1 MNRPASVTSGPR
13 ARPGLTRIE
22 LLAILGVCL
31 AVVGV
36 ASPILLSYRETSRR
50 TACLA
55 NQGKLAQ
62 ALIAFDGQKQFIPGI
77 RNPHPCG
84 EVTAEAFGSVSWPVL
99 ILPQIDRDDA
109 YSLWTSADPSGK
121 IATPAPPIATFVC
134 PAAPSSSVPQHPSL
148 SYAGNA
154 GIGVVRIN
162 NINKQFKHDGVMM
175 DTLGIRGEGS
185 YTPMRVSVEFVSS
198 GDGTQSTLLLSEK
211 ASFRSAPTASYDVSP
226 GSLLSPDAYRPSLE
240 SWKGQ
245 APVPA
250 PGFGV
255 FPADPTN
262 REFPYITSNTM
273 LNSDIAG
280 NDGFYARP
288 SSDHAGVAI
297 AAFVD
302 GHCVA
307 ISDKIDAQTYC
318 QLITSNSKSGFGQLE
333 RNVWLKFLPE
343 KPPAGSSYR

>member
-1 MNRPASVTSGPR
+1 
-13 ARPGLTRIE
+13 
-22 LLAILGVCL
+22 
-31 AVVGV
+31 
-36 ASPILLSYRETSRR
+36 
-50 TACLA
+50 
-55 NQGKLAQ
+55 
-62 ALIAFDGQKQFIPGI
+62 
-77 RNPHPCG
+77 
-84 EVTAEAFGSVSWPVL
+84 
-99 ILPQIDRDDA
+99 
-109 YSLWTSADPSGK
+109 
-121 IATPAPPIATFVC
+121 
-134 PAAPSSSVPQHPSL
+134 
-148 SYAGNA
+148 
-154 GIGVVRIN
+154 
-162 NINKQFKHDGVMM
+162 M

-185 YTPMRVSVEFVSS
+185 YTPMRVSVEFVST

-280 NDGFYARP
+280 NDGFYGRP

>member
-1 MNRPASVTSGPR
+1 MNWPACIIRGPR
-13 ARPGLTRIE
+13 PRCGLTRVE

-36 ASPILLSYRETSRR
+36 ATPILLSYRETSRR

-55 NQGKLAQ
+55 NQGKIAQ
-62 ALIAFDGQKQFIPGI
+62 ALIAFDGQKQFLPGI
-77 RNPHPCG
+77 RNPHPVP
-84 EVTAEAFGSVSWPVL
+84 EITAEAFQSVSWPVL
-99 ILPQIDRDDA
+99 ILPQIDRDDV
-109 YSLWTSADPSGK
+109 YSLWSSADPSGR
-121 IATPAPPIATFVC
+121 IATPAPPIATFIC
-134 PAAPSSSVPQHPSL
+134 PAAPASSEPLHPSL
-148 SYAGNA
+148 SYTGNA

-185 YTPMRVSVEFVSS
+185 YAPMRTSVEFVSS

-211 ASFRSAPTASYDVSP
+211 ASFRYAPTASYDVSP
-226 GSLLSPDAYRPSLE
+226 GSLLNPDAYRPSLE
-240 SWKGQ
+240 AWKGQ

-262 REFPYITSNTM
+262 RDFPYIASNTM
-273 LNSDIAG
+273 LNSDIAN
-280 NDGFYARP
+280 NDGFYGRP

-307 ISDKIDAQTYC
+307 ISERIDPQTYC

-333 RNVWLKFLPE
+333 RNIWLKFQPE
-343 KPPAGSSYR
+343 KPPSGSSYR